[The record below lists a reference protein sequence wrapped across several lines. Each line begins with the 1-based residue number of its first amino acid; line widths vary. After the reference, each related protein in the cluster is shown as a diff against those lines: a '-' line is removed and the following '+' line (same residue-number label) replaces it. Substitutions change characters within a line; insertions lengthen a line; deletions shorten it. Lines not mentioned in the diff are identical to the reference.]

1 MATVI
6 ERFYGEL
13 SKKLLGRSV
22 GEGLGSTGKG
32 MRSNREGGAGR
43 TKEEQ
48 GGRRREEGGGE
59 GGQREEHLFNVCC
72 QQSVGMHMSN
82 QNDLQVQGTPE
93 INSPI

>member
-32 MRSNREGGAGR
+32 MRRNREE
-43 TKEEQ
+43 EEQ
-48 GGRRREEGGGE
+48 GGPRRSKEEGGG
-59 GGQREEHLFNVCC
+59 RRVEEKEAKEKSIYLMCVA
-72 QQSVGMHMSN
+72 SN
-82 QNDLQVQGTPE
+82 L
-93 INSPI
+93 